1 MDMDMVDVDMVDVDM
16 VNWKFGKFHIFG
28 KFTKDHLADLS
39 RLLGLVCLFVLVMVA
54 AGRWKGC
61 GGGAGGM
68 AGILR
73 PRRKP
78 LQSLPDALQGR
89 KLNFLSKIKSNRNHC
104 SFPQSHVR

>member
-1 MDMDMVDVDMVDVDM
+1 MDMVDVDMVYVDMVDVDM
-16 VNWKFGKFHIFG
+16 VNQKFLVNFIYL
-28 KFTKDHLADLS
+28 DHLADLS